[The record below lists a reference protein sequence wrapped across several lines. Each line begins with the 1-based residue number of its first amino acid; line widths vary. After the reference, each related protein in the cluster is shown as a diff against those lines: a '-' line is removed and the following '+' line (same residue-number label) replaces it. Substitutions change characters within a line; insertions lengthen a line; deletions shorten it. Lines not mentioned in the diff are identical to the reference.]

1 MVEIKWRISRT
12 LYTQSKHLKDKAK
25 KQEMIAEGY
34 QTINEALALNDKHYA
49 VHKWLSV
56 LLDAKSE
63 IDGIKERVSQLE
75 NVKKHM
81 QVGTYIIN
89 YMKFIFKN
97 YYFSLPWNTIQT
109 MPHLGIF

>member
-1 MVEIKWRISRT
+1 
-12 LYTQSKHLKDKAK
+12 
-25 KQEMIAEGY
+25 MILEGY

-81 QVGTYIIN
+81 EV
-89 YMKFIFKN
+89 FI
-97 YYFSLPWNTIQT
+97 
-109 MPHLGIF
+109 

>member
-1 MVEIKWRISRT
+1 MVEIKWRISRS
-12 LYTQSKHLKDKAK
+12 LFTQSKNLKDKNK
-25 KQEMIAEGY
+25 KHEMILEGY

-81 QVGTYIIN
+81 EVVIKHI
-89 YMKFIFKN
+89 K
-97 YYFSLPWNTIQT
+97 YF
-109 MPHLGIF
+109 

>member
-1 MVEIKWRISRT
+1 
-12 LYTQSKHLKDKAK
+12 
-25 KQEMIAEGY
+25 MINEGFT
-34 QTINEALALNDKHYA
+34 TINEALALNDKHYA

-81 QVGTYIIN
+81 EVVIKLVN
-89 YMKFIFKN
+89 
-97 YYFSLPWNTIQT
+97 
-109 MPHLGIF
+109 